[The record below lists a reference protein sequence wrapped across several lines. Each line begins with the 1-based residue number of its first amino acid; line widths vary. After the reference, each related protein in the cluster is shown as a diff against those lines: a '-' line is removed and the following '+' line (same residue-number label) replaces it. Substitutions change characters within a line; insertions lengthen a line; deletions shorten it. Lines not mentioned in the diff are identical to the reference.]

1 MPETRVPMTLRD
13 QFLQDPFFK
22 SAWEDMESFR
32 GSFLRDSQSKKMIES
47 SEKREERKEEN
58 KEENSSLNRR
68 FGRYLV
74 PRKWMMPSLLNG
86 EESLKLND
94 SGVINTVN
102 DDTKLELSLNTAGY
116 KPSELS
122 VNVTDG
128 QLIVEGKHFE
138 KSEAGEVMVSRQF
151 RREYGLD
158 SQSKLTEVVSN
169 LSQDGVLVITV
180 PKEKR
185 IQELKEDGSLHEN
198 ESCKIKRQRESLSPS
213 STVSS
218 STSRLSSSQS
228 RSETS
233 NGKFS
238 DKMAGGG
245 IIPMTRR
252 GSFFDDPFFKD
263 TWEEVERSQREF
275 FETSRKQFEESL
287 KRMQSALKD
296 ISGDIVRFEDD
307 FPKMSP
313 KMNFREA
320 EDLKVSDNKE
330 KVELSL
336 DTAGYKPDELKVTA
350 GQGVVRIE
358 GRHEERSQ
366 SGEVMVS
373 RNMTR
378 QYLLPS
384 SADPA
389 LVTSNLSTDGVLL
402 ITIPKALKAVAED
415 RNVPIKMK

>member
-1 MPETRVPMTLRD
+1 MGPETRVPMTLRD

-47 SEKREERKEEN
+47 SEK

-122 VNVTDG
+122 VNLTDG
-128 QLIVEGKHFE
+128 QLIVEGKHLE
-138 KSEAGEVMVSRQF
+138 KSEAGEGMVSRQF

-185 IQELKEDGSLHEN
+185 IQELKEEN
-198 ESCKIKRQRESLSPS
+198 
-213 STVSS
+213 
-218 STSRLSSSQS
+218 
-228 RSETS
+228 
-233 NGKFS
+233 
-238 DKMAGGG
+238 KMK
-245 IIPMTRR
+245 MERR
-252 GSFFDDPFFKD
+252 KS
-263 TWEEVERSQREF
+263 VE
-275 FETSRKQFEESL
+275 KKEES
-287 KRMQSALKD
+287 K
-296 ISGDIVRFEDD
+296 
-307 FPKMSP
+307 
-313 KMNFREA
+313 
-320 EDLKVSDNKE
+320 
-330 KVELSL
+330 
-336 DTAGYKPDELKVTA
+336 
-350 GQGVVRIE
+350 
-358 GRHEERSQ
+358 
-366 SGEVMVS
+366 
-373 RNMTR
+373 
-378 QYLLPS
+378 
-384 SADPA
+384 
-389 LVTSNLSTDGVLL
+389 
-402 ITIPKALKAVAED
+402 
-415 RNVPIKMK
+415 

>member
-1 MPETRVPMTLRD
+1 
-13 QFLQDPFFK
+13 
-22 SAWEDMESFR
+22 
-32 GSFLRDSQSKKMIES
+32 
-47 SEKREERKEEN
+47 
-58 KEENSSLNRR
+58 
-68 FGRYLV
+68 V
-74 PRKWMMPSLLNG
+74 PRKWMMPSLLG
-86 EESLKLND
+86 EESLKLSD
-94 SGVINTVN
+94 SGVINRVD

-128 QLIVEGKHFE
+128 QLIVEGKHHE

-151 RREYGLD
+151 RKEYGLD
-158 SQSKLTEVVSN
+158 PQSKLTEVVSN

-185 IQELKEDGSLHEN
+185 ILELKEENKMKMERRKSVEKKDESKSVQEIKVENRSGASSESVENKTKTTSLVPMN
-198 ESCKIKRQRESLSPS
+198 LRE
-213 STVSS
+213 
-218 STSRLSSSQS
+218 
-228 RSETS
+228 
-233 NGKFS
+233 
-238 DKMAGGG
+238 
-245 IIPMTRR
+245 
-252 GSFFDDPFFKD
+252 SFFDDPFFKD
-263 TWEEVERSQREF
+263 NWLDIQQSQRDF
-275 FETSRKQFEESL
+275 FSKAEERFSQQMEMLKSTMFDQDFGFSSIGNFNQDLSKLSL
-287 KRMQSALKD
+287 
-296 ISGDIVRFEDD
+296 
-307 FPKMSP
+307 
-313 KMNFREA
+313 REA
-320 EDLKVSDNKE
+320 EELKVSESRD

-378 QYLLPS
+378 QYQLPS

-402 ITIPKALKAVAED
+402 ITIPKALKSVAED
-415 RNVPIKMK
+415 RKVPINMK

>member
-1 MPETRVPMTLRD
+1 MTLRD
-13 QFLQDPFFK
+13 HFLQDPFFK
-22 SAWEDMESFR
+22 SAWEDMETFR
-32 GSFLRDSQSKKMIES
+32 GGFRRDSQSTKMIES

-58 KEENSSLNRR
+58 KEEKDSRSRM

-74 PRKWMMPSLLNG
+74 PRKWMMPSLLEG
-86 EESLKLND
+86 EESLKLSD
-94 SGVINTVN
+94 SGVINRVD

-128 QLIVEGKHFE
+128 QLIVEGKHHE

-151 RREYGLD
+151 RKEYGLD
-158 SQSKLTEVVSN
+158 PQSKLTEVISN

-185 IQELKEDGSLHEN
+185 ILELKEENKMKMERRKSVEKKEESKSVQQIKVENRSGASSESVENKTKTTSLVPMN
-198 ESCKIKRQRESLSPS
+198 LRE
-213 STVSS
+213 
-218 STSRLSSSQS
+218 
-228 RSETS
+228 
-233 NGKFS
+233 
-238 DKMAGGG
+238 
-245 IIPMTRR
+245 
-252 GSFFDDPFFKD
+252 SFFDDPFFKD
-263 TWEEVERSQREF
+263 NWLDIQQSQRDF
-275 FETSRKQFEESL
+275 FSKAEERFSQKMEMLKSTMFDQDFGFSSIGNSNQDLAKLSL
-287 KRMQSALKD
+287 
-296 ISGDIVRFEDD
+296 
-307 FPKMSP
+307 
-313 KMNFREA
+313 REA
-320 EDLKVSDNKE
+320 EELKVSESRD

-378 QYLLPS
+378 QYQLPS

-402 ITIPKALKAVAED
+402 ITIPKPLKAVAED